1 MESNPGNIW
10 EESSVSLKEPCRCLL
25 AVLSLQGRMKSKVD
39 VTRKDV
45 RAVSDGESGQGR
57 GQVFLHPS

>member
-1 MESNPGNIW
+1 M
-10 EESSVSLKEPCRCLL
+10 L
-25 AVLSLQGRMKSKVD
+25 AVLSLQGSMKSKVD
-39 VTRKDV
+39 VTRKDI